1 MRSGTL
7 PVGPPSRI
15 LGGPGSGAVCL
26 ICGEPIKHDEMEL
39 EREFAGPDATAGP
52 DKRHLHPICCV
63 AWEVERARAGRSAS

>member
-1 MRSGTL
+1 M
-7 PVGPPSRI
+7 
-15 LGGPGSGAVCL
+15 

-39 EREFAGPDATAGP
+39 ELEFAGPDATAGP